1 MAVKVSVVMAEI
13 NSCSKA
19 CVLLSNLGNGPL
31 AATGIF
37 YLLNFPPVEIM
48 LPLQGLVQMPR
59 LPQETFSN
67 PTNQV
72 ET

>member
-37 YLLNFPPVEIM
+37 YLVKFPPVEM
-48 LPLQGLVQMPR
+48 LPLQGLVQMPS
-59 LPQETFSN
+59 LPRETFSN
-67 PTNQV
+67 PTNQ